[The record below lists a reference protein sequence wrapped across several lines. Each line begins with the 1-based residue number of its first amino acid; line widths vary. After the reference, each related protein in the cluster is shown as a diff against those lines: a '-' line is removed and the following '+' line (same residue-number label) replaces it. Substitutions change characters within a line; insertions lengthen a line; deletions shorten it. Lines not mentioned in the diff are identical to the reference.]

1 MSLMR
6 TLSMGQVASGNHL
19 TADCDEETRLRLV
32 HQEDADF
39 KTRAARAEIKKL
51 AAHMTAPQAISLLS
65 SLVSA
70 FEASLELRTSVTAR
84 NALDDLLGAIGV
96 LEDGEA
102 A

>member
-1 MSLMR
+1 MR
-6 TLSMGQVASGNHL
+6 VVDGQAARATGNHL
-19 TADCDEETRLRLV
+19 AAMNDEAVRLRLV
-32 HQEDADF
+32 HQDDADF

-51 AAHMTAPQAISLLS
+51 AQYMTAPQAISLLS

-70 FEASLELRTSVTAR
+70 FEASLELRTSVTAQ
-84 NALDDLLGAIGV
+84 NALDDLLGAVGT